1 VIATQVVGISL
12 RVGCD
17 FASCAEF
24 AVPLHRQLSSG
35 KYDEC
40 SVLEI
45 PGSIDEWRAEHRTA
59 RKRADRCGRRGYRF
73 EQIARCDYADD
84 VYEIN
89 RSLAHRQGRPM
100 SAGYLERP
108 RYGVELYPC
117 DQHGVHAY
125 GVLHGDT
132 LVAYLWMY
140 RSGDLALVSQILG
153 HGAHLENEVMF
164 LLFAGALEREIEY
177 GPGVVVYNRHD
188 SGTRGL
194 IQWKEWQ
201 GFEERDVEWLS

>member
-1 VIATQVVGISL
+1 
-12 RVGCD
+12 
-17 FASCAEF
+17 
-24 AVPLHRQLSSG
+24 LSGG

-45 PGSIDEWRAEHRTA
+45 PSSIDEWRMEHRTA

-108 RYGVELYPC
+108 RYGLELYPC

-153 HGAHLENEVMF
+153 HGAHLDDEVMF

-177 GPGVVVYNRHD
+177 GPGIIVYNRHD